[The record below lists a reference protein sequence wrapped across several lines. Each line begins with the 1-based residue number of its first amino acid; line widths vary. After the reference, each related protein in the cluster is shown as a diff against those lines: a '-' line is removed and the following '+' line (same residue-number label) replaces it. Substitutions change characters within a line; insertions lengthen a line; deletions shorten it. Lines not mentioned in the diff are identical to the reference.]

1 MSAPATRS
9 MRIISARLLAFLRD
23 RRGVA
28 AIEMAFIAPLLI
40 LLYFGTVDATNW
52 YMTHRKL
59 VLAGATLADLTTQ
72 TATSTTGTDIAKYW
86 QATTDSIIAPLPSSS
101 VKVTMRDFRLSGT
114 TSKQKWEYPIATT
127 AGCGTSRNAAA
138 LQAIKNAEMAD
149 SNDIVIVEVCTSIE
163 PIALQI
169 FGFGTLDVRYQISM
183 RPRLS
188 KTLDCTSGC
197 KVLY

>member
-1 MSAPATRS
+1 MNTPAIRS
-9 MRIISARLLAFLRD
+9 MQIFPARLLAFLRD

-72 TATSTTGTDIAKYW
+72 TATSTTGTDIGKYW
-86 QATTDSIIAPLPSSS
+86 QATTDSIIAPLPASS

-114 TSKQKWEYPIATT
+114 TSKQKWEYPVAET
-127 AGCGTSRNAAA
+127 AGCGTSRDATA
-138 LQAIKNAEMAD
+138 LQAIKNTEMAD
-149 SNDIVIVEVCTSIE
+149 ANDIVVVEVCTSIE
-163 PIALQI
+163 PIALQM
-169 FGFGTLDVRYQISM
+169 FGFDTLTLRYQISM

>member
-1 MSAPATRS
+1 MNTPVIRR
-9 MRIISARLLAFLRD
+9 MRKFPARLLAFLCD

-28 AIEMAFIAPLLI
+28 AIEFAFIAPLLI

-86 QATTDSIIAPLPSSS
+86 QATTDAIIAPLPASS

-114 TSKQKWEYPIATT
+114 TSKQKWEYPVATT
-127 AGCGTSRNAAA
+127 AGCGVSRDATA
-138 LQAIKNAEMAD
+138 LQALKNAEMAD

-163 PIALQI
+163 PIALKV
-169 FGFGTLDVRYQISM
+169 FGFGTLTVRYQISM